1 MVQSRHET
9 RIIIG
14 ADDQATRALSKV
26 QKQLERTNKQ
36 LLKAKGSSKG
46 FGDDFAEAGDKV
58 AGRSGKLSTALSSLG
73 DFAGNSEGAFRQAGE
88 AAGAF
93 DDVLTLLPGPI
104 GLAAAAAAGLTT
116 VLYLQAKAAAQADAK
131 LRQAFSGEILSD
143 IRALRTQFD
152 LSAEAS
158 LALGQALT
166 DSGKSAA
173 DVRDDLQA
181 VVNKADEVG
190 EDSSAAVAKF
200 AASLSKSATAADKL
214 SRKLKTL
221 GVEMK
226 QLDLG
231 ALSAGSSMAAFGES
245 TQKEATAKIGKL
257 SAELQEATTKL
268 KDLEAGHRGAAAV
281 AEKQVGTMARLTG
294 FFDKNS
300 AANHKLREAYK
311 SQTKAIIEQRVAVS
325 KMKGEINRVIK
336 VRDNLGKLIKTNRD
350 EDAAEDKREAAREV
364 VRVKTEIAEKSRRD
378 ARAAAAKARTNA
390 SKAEAER
397 RKTAA
402 YGVRQALL
410 GQQALL
416 GYRRQDLATEGLIA
430 QARKAT
436 AVGTAAKIEAERKLV
451 AVSVQRQKLEVES
464 EKGLDPEDQAARV
477 AAIEALGRVEL
488 TARIKSIHDN
498 AAAVKLVKD
507 QVAEKAD
514 AEARARMVAAAG
526 QVAQVAGSLEG
537 DFAQAAASAAGS
549 VQKIAGSWQGLEK
562 SSPDAIGAIGGVAS
576 AFVDGER
583 QKAGI
588 LAITEGAAA
597 LASIAIQD
605 YPGAAAHG
613 ASAVLY
619 GLAAGGVIGGA
630 SGGAPAAPTA
640 SGGAA
645 GGFSAGA
652 SAGGGQQQDTGGNTY
667 IFSGIT
673 QTTAQLQKKLR
684 RDRRVLAGTGLG
696 G

>member
-143 IRALRTQFD
+143 VRALRTQFD

-158 LALGQALT
+158 LALGRALT

-200 AASLSKSATAADKL
+200 AASLSKSSSATDKLRGKLRALGVDLIKVNLTAITAGTALAKLGAGADKEAAAGFD
-214 SRKLKTL
+214 KFGTAL
-221 GVEMK
+221 GK
-226 QLDLG
+226 
-231 ALSAGSSMAAFGES
+231 A
-245 TQKEATAKIGKL
+245 QKE
-257 SAELQEATTKL
+257 L
-268 KDLEAGHRGAAAV
+268 KDLETGQRGPL
-281 AEKQVGTMARLTG
+281 ARLEKFTG
-294 FFDKNS
+294 AWSRLSRNISDSSRS
-300 AANHKLREAYK
+300 AKVYAKTVVK
-311 SQTKAIIEQRVAVS
+311 QKAAIAAQRVAVEKIIAKNKEREDS
-325 KMKGEINRVIK
+325 VLNLQDTLISATKTEEVITK
-336 VRDNLGKLIKTNRD
+336 QQADK
-350 EDAAEDKREAAREV
+350 EFADAAIEFERLKRDKADKKR
-364 VRVKTEIAEKSRRD
+364 AERR
-378 ARAAAAKARTNA
+378 ANA
-390 SKAEAER
+390 IKAEAKQRKIAADIER
-397 RKTAA
+397 EDLRN
-402 YGVRQALL
+402 
-410 GQQALL
+410 QQALL
-416 GYRRQDLATEGLIA
+416 TYRRQEIATDGLIA

-436 AVGTAAKIEAERKLV
+436 AVGTAAKIEAERKLI
-451 AVSVQRQKLEVES
+451 AISVQRQKLEVEL
-464 EKGLDPEDQAARV
+464 EKGLDDEDQAARV

-507 QVAEKAD
+507 QVAEKED
-514 AEARARMVAAAG
+514 AEARARVVAAAG
-526 QVAQVAGSLEG
+526 QVGKVAGSLEG
-537 DFAQAAASAAGS
+537 DFAAAAGSAAGA
-549 VQKIAGSWQGLEK
+549 VQKIAGSWQGLAK
-562 SSPDAIGAIGGVAS
+562 AAPDAISAAGGVAT

>member
-143 IRALRTQFD
+143 VRALRTEFD

-158 LALGQALT
+158 VALGQALV

-173 DVRDDLQA
+173 DVRDDLQG
-181 VVNKADEVG
+181 VVSKADEIG
-190 EDSSAAVAKF
+190 EDSSVAVGKF
-200 AASLSKSATAADKL
+200 AASLSKSSSATDKLRGKLRALGQDLIAVNLTAITAGTALAKLGAGADKDAAAGFDKFGTELGKAQKKLEALKLGQQGPLKRLEKFSGAWARL
-214 SRKLKTL
+214 SRN
-221 GVEMK
+221 VS
-226 QLDLG
+226 D
-231 ALSAGSSMAAFGES
+231 SS
-245 TQKEATAKIGKL
+245 
-257 SAELQEATTKL
+257 
-268 KDLEAGHRGAAAV
+268 RAAV
-281 AEKQVGTMARLTG
+281 VYRRTVAQQKAAITAQ
-294 FFDKNS
+294 S
-300 AANHKLREAYK
+300 AAVDKIIKKNEAYK
-311 SQTKAIIEQRVAVS
+311 ESLLGLRDTLSSAADTEKVITKERAEQEFVDAERFNARLARDKAEKARTKARA
-325 KMKGEINRVIK
+325 G
-336 VRDNLGKLIKTNRD
+336 
-350 EDAAEDKREAAREV
+350 AAKAEAARRKV
-364 VRVKTEIAEKSRRD
+364 
-378 ARAAAAKARTNA
+378 AANI
-390 SKAEAER
+390 ER
-397 RKTAA
+397 ESLRN
-402 YGVRQALL
+402 
-410 GQQALL
+410 QQALL
-416 GYRRQDLATEGLIA
+416 TYRRQEIATDGLIA

-436 AVGTAAKIEAERKLV
+436 AVGTAAKIEAERKLI
-451 AVSVQRQKLEVES
+451 AISVQRQKLEVEL
-464 EKGLDPEDQAARV
+464 EKGLDDEDQAARV

-514 AEARARMVAAAG
+514 AEARARVVTAAG
-526 QVAQVAGSLEG
+526 QVGKVAGSLEG
-537 DFAQAAASAAGS
+537 DFAAAAGS
-549 VQKIAGSWQGLEK
+549 AAAGVQKIAGSWQGLAK
-562 SSPDAIGAIGGVAS
+562 AAPDAISAAGGVAT

-605 YPGAAAHG
+605 YPSAAAHG